1 MVLNV
6 AETEVLLDTSHKM
19 QSANNKNIAKVL
31 IMKDLLFFFFVPVMI
46 EETLKAVMENTGGED
61 HGTNSSGCVKM

>member
-1 MVLNV
+1 
-6 AETEVLLDTSHKM
+6 M
-19 QSANNKNIAKVL
+19 QTIKYCKSSNNEAP
-31 IMKDLLFFFFVPVMI
+31 FFFVPVMI

>member
-31 IMKDLLFFFFVPVMI
+31 IMKHLLFFFCSSYDWR
-46 EETLKAVMENTGGED
+46 NTQGSDGEYRCED